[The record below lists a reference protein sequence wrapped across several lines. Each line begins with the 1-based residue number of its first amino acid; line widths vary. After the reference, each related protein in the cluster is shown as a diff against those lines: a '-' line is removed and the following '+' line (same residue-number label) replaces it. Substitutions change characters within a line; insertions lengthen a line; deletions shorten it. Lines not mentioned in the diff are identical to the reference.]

1 MSVGTIIFI
10 LIAVISGVSSL
21 LDSDK
26 KKAAPGK
33 KGSASKGV
41 LSEFQK
47 QLQQIE
53 ATMNQ
58 GINDETNKTA
68 SNARGQKVGQMKP
81 KKVVQHQ
88 RNVKEDVKQKGKEQA
103 VPARQKK
110 AATHNFTLA
119 EQIYKIENDQ
129 NLTSRQKQNRIQ
141 SLVMAQ
147 DIEVASDDL
156 TFDKAA
162 VLNGIIMSEVL
173 GKPKSLQ

>member
-21 LDSDK
+21 LDNDK

-33 KGSASKGV
+33 KGGASKGV

-53 ATMNQ
+53 ATVNQ
-58 GINDETNKTA
+58 GINDETSKTA
-68 SNARGQKVGQMKP
+68 SNARGQMKP

-88 RNVKEDVKQKGKEQA
+88 RNVKEDVKQKVKEQA